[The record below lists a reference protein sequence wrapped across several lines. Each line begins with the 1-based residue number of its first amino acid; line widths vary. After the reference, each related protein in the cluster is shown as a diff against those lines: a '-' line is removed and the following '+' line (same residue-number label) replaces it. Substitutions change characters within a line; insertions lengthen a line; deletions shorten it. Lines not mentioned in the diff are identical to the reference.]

1 MPQTIPGVVF
11 DCNVFWRAF
20 FSRTGVG
27 HECYRLI
34 VEKKVI
40 HFVSSTTVDELVA
53 VLSRPETLSKF
64 TDLDSDDVEE
74 FVRYVVSISSLVRSV
89 PHVFDLPRDV
99 DDEPYIDLAIAA
111 DADYLVTSDRDLL
124 DLMFG
129 IDDASKEFRQRFRNI
144 KVVRP
149 DEFLRIIAETGLS
162 LAP

>member
-1 MPQTIPGVVF
+1 M
-11 DCNVFWRAF
+11 
-20 FSRTGVG
+20 G